1 MSLCFSPSIEPYAC
15 GTDTCW
21 PKDATI
27 SQSCF
32 ATSKELVDHNKNEH
46 SDEPYTE
53 KPFRCALAGCG
64 KSWKVC
70 YFDHSDR
77 PTKIYLSFS

>member
-1 MSLCFSPSIEPYAC
+1 MSLCFSPSIKPYAC

-77 PTKIYLSFS
+77 PTKI